1 MASHVRSSDFGH
13 VDRRPSGQWR
23 ARFTDPEGRRRSK
36 SFNTVTD
43 ARVWLSGQRTD
54 IVRQDWRAPELASR
68 TVAEYAEAYLARSEI
83 KESTRA
89 LYESVWAN
97 HLEKEWGPIK
107 VGNATPTNVRAWHA
121 MAGKSLRP
129 TALAQAYRLLRG
141 ILNVAVQDDVLKSNP
156 CRIKSAGVVK
166 PAVAARSLTVPEVLA
181 IAEEIPPRYKALVMV
196 LAFGGLR
203 FGEATAL
210 RRRDVS
216 DARLTVERT
225 CRYIHGAWTVGP
237 PKTEAGRRTV
247 TLPGSVAT
255 LLETHLAD
263 FVADDPDALV
273 FGTASGQFVQNHNF
287 GATFSRAVK
296 RCGLPHTRVHWLRH
310 TGATLAASTGATT
323 KELMHRLGHASSAA
337 ALVYQ
342 HAVSERDGE
351 IARALDA
358 MVTGNATS
366 ALVPAQP
373 AARRAQSA

>member
-1 MASHVRSSDFGH
+1 MASRVRGSDFGH

-23 ARFTDPEGRRRSK
+23 ARYTDPDGKRRSRT
-36 SFNTVTD
+36 FGTVTD
-43 ARVWLSGQRTD
+43 ARVWLSSQRTD
-54 IVRQDWRAPELASR
+54 IVRQDWRAPELANR
-68 TVAEYAEAYLARSEI
+68 TIGNYAEAYLARVEI

-89 LYESVWAN
+89 FYESVWKN
-97 HLEKEWGPIK
+97 HLEKEWGHIK
-107 VGNATPTNVRAWHA
+107 VGNATPTNVRAWHST
-121 MAGKSLRP
+121 AGKSLKP

-156 CRIKSAGVVK
+156 CRIKGAGMVK

-181 IAEEIPPRYKALVMV
+181 IAEEIPARYKTLVMV

-225 CRYIHGAWTVGP
+225 CQYIHGAWTVGS
-237 PKTEAGRRTV
+237 PKTDAGRRTV
-247 TLPGSVAT
+247 TLPGSVAN
-255 LLETHLAD
+255 LLESHLAD
-263 FVADDPDALV
+263 FVPDDPEALV
-273 FGTASGQFVQNHNF
+273 FATASGRFIQQHNF
-287 GATFSRAVK
+287 GATFRRAVK

-323 KELMHRLGHASSAA
+323 KELMHRLGHASPAA

-342 HAVSERDGE
+342 HAISERDSE
-351 IARALDA
+351 IARALDV
-358 MVTGNATS
+358 MVTGDVKDAPER
-366 ALVPAQP
+366 LPV
-373 AARRAQSA
+373 RRAQSA

>member
-1 MASHVRSSDFGH
+1 M
-13 VDRRPSGQWR
+13 
-23 ARFTDPEGRRRSK
+23 
-36 SFNTVTD
+36 TD

-68 TVAEYAEAYLARSEI
+68 TVADYAEAYLARSQI

-121 MAGKSLRP
+121 TAGKSLRP

-181 IAEEIPPRYKALVMV
+181 IAEEIPARYKALVMV

-255 LLETHLAD
+255 LLETHLTD

-273 FGTASGQFVQNHNF
+273 FGTASGQLAQNHNF

-296 RCGLPHTRVHWLRH
+296 RCGLPHTRVHWLSH

-323 KELMHRLGHASSAA
+323 KELMHRLGHASPAA

>member
-1 MASHVRSSDFGH
+1 MASRVHSSDFGH

-23 ARFTDPEGRRRSK
+23 ARFTDADGRRRSK
-36 SFNTVTD
+36 TFDAVTD

-54 IVRQDWRAPELASR
+54 IVRQEWRAPELTSR
-68 TVAEYAEAYLARSEI
+68 TIGEYAEDYLTRREI

-89 LYESVWAN
+89 LYESVWKN
-97 HLEKEWGPIK
+97 HLEKEWGPVK
-107 VGNATPTNVRAWHA
+107 VGNATPTKVRAWHTSV
-121 MAGKSLRP
+121 GRSVKP

-141 ILNVAVQDDVLKSNP
+141 ILNVPVQDDVLRSNP
-156 CRIKSAGVVK
+156 CRIKGAGAVQ

-181 IAEEIPPRYKALVMV
+181 IAEEIPARYKALVMV

-210 RRRDVS
+210 RRKDLS
-216 DARLTVERT
+216 DARLSVERT
-225 CRYIHGAWTVGP
+225 CRYIHGRWTVGP

-247 TLPGSVAT
+247 ALPGSVAVA
-255 LLETHLAD
+255 LESHLAN
-263 FVADDPDALV
+263 FVPQDPDALV
-273 FGTASGQFVQNHNF
+273 FGTASGQFLQRHNF
-287 GATFSRAVK
+287 GATFRRAVK

-323 KELMHRLGHASSAA
+323 KELMHRLGHASPAA

-358 MVTGNATS
+358 LVTADVTS
-366 ALVPAQP
+366 RPG
-373 AARRAQSA
+373 AASR

>member
-1 MASHVRSSDFGH
+1 MASRVRGSDFGH

-23 ARFTDPEGRRRSK
+23 ARYTDPDGKRRSRT
-36 SFNTVTD
+36 FGTVTD
-43 ARVWLSGQRTD
+43 ARVWLSSQRTD
-54 IVRQDWRAPELASR
+54 IVRQDWRAPELANR
-68 TVAEYAEAYLARSEI
+68 TIGNYAEAYLARVEI

-89 LYESVWAN
+89 FYESVWKN
-97 HLEKEWGPIK
+97 HLEKEWGHIK
-107 VGNATPTNVRAWHA
+107 VGNATPTNVRAWHST
-121 MAGKSLRP
+121 AGKSLKP

-156 CRIKSAGVVK
+156 CRIKGAGMVK

-181 IAEEIPPRYKALVMV
+181 IAEEIPARYKTLVMV

-225 CRYIHGAWTVGP
+225 CRYIHGAWTVGS
-237 PKTEAGRRTV
+237 PKTDAGRRTV
-247 TLPGSVAT
+247 SLPGSVAT
-255 LLETHLAD
+255 LLASHLAD
-263 FVADDPDALV
+263 FVPNDPDALV
-273 FGTASGQFVQNHNF
+273 FATASGRFIQQHNF
-287 GATFSRAVK
+287 GATFRRAVK

-323 KELMHRLGHASSAA
+323 KELMHRLGHASPAA

-342 HAVSERDGE
+342 HAVTERDHE
-351 IARALDA
+351 IARALDV
-358 MVTGNATS
+358 MVTGDVKDAPEH
-366 ALVPAQP
+366 LPV
-373 AARRAQSA
+373 RRAQSA